1 MKLSLE
7 IAFFGSSL
15 VSTYW
20 NGPATYYRGIVRAL
34 VARGHHVTFYEPDI
48 RDRARRRDIADPPWA
63 DVCVYSGTDRDDVY
77 RMLERARRAD
87 VVIKAS
93 GIGAFDELLEDEIP
107 RAVKPGALSIFWDVD
122 AAVTLARLRANPDDP
137 LRKLVP
143 RYDLVFTYG
152 GGPRVVRGYTELGA
166 SLCVP
171 VYNALDP
178 TTHFPVP
185 PRPKWTADLSLMANR
200 LADREARV
208 KRFFFRV
215 AELTAGGKF
224 VLAGSG
230 WEGMPLPSNVRCV
243 GHVGT
248 AEHNELNASARFV
261 LNVTRDSMAA
271 NGWTPPSRV
280 FEAAG
285 AGACIVTDAWEGIDV
300 FLEPGREILVA
311 EGSEDVTRI
320 MRDVDPARARQIGE
334 AARARVL
341 AHHTYTQRA
350 KLVDSILVTNTPAME
365 AAP

>member
-20 NGPATYYRGIVRAL
+20 NGAATYYRGIIRAL
-34 VARGHHVTFYEPDI
+34 ASRGHHVTFYEPDI

-63 DVCVYSGTDRDDVY
+63 DVVTFSGTNRDDVY
-77 RMLERARRAD
+77 RTLDRARRAD

-93 GIGAFDELLEDEIP
+93 GIGAFDDLLEEEIP
-107 RAVKPGALSIFWDVD
+107 RAKKPGALSIFWDVD

-185 PRPKWTADLSLMANR
+185 PRAKWAADLSLMANR

-208 KRFFFRV
+208 KRFFLRA
-215 AELTAGGKF
+215 AELSPRAKLL
-224 VLAGSG
+224 LAGSG
-230 WEGMPLPSNVRCV
+230 WEGVPMPSNVRTV

-248 AEHNELNASARFV
+248 AEHNEVNASARCV

-271 NGWTPPSRV
+271 NGWTPPARV

-311 EGSEDVTRI
+311 EDSDAVARIVRDVT
-320 MRDVDPARARQIGE
+320 PERAREIGT

-350 KLVDSILVTNTPAME
+350 KLVDSILVTNTPALE